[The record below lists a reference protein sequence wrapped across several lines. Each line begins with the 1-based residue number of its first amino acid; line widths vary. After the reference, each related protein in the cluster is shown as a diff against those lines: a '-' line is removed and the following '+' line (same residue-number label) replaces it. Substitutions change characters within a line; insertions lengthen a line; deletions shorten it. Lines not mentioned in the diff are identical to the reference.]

1 MPNYFLI
8 FLLSLFPT
16 LVFAADESV
25 FKAIDLTQHTV
36 GYIALISFV
45 GAYFLA
51 ITEEITELRKSKPM
65 VFAASIIWLAIAGFY
80 VSLGTQEQAGIA
92 FRASLEGY
100 AELFL
105 FIMVSMTYL
114 NAMEDRG
121 VFENLRVWL
130 LSKNFTYRQLFWIT
144 GIQAFFISSICNN
157 LTTALLMGSVILA
170 MGKNNRNFVTLA
182 CINVVV
188 AANAGGSFSP
198 FGDITTLLVWQKGVV
213 PFADFFSLLLPA
225 IVNFALPAA
234 IMSFWIP
241 KERPDAVDEIQ
252 EIKRGGITIIV
263 LFLLTIVTAT
273 CFENFFS
280 LPPAAGMMLGLTY
293 LQFFSFYLQKTNKN
307 GDTQSIQHA
316 VNLEE
321 PLYSIDTK
329 HTEEEF
335 DVFKKVANLEWDTLL
350 FFYGVMVSVSGLSFI
365 GYLDLTSHYLYGEND
380 PTIANILVGI
390 ASAFVDNGTIMLA
403 VLTMAPDISQGQW
416 LLVTLTA
423 GVGGIGPN
431 GSVPT
436 RNPASPPGRGGPN
449 CSPPTALVCVGSRIL
464 RGDVSMKRPAP
475 PNPAPRS
482 APAPAAMRTSWPY
495 VLTMYGASAFMSS
508 ALSCR
513 RNSGSNTARSAKVCV
528 ASVAASSNPLRAAL
542 PPTALARARPVRA

>member
-1 MPNYFLI
+1 MLNSFFVLLFSFLYPA
-8 FLLSLFPT
+8 S
-16 LVFAADESV
+16 VFAADDSV
-25 FKAIDLTQHTV
+25 FNSIDLTQHTV

-65 VFAASIIWLAIAGFY
+65 VLAASVIWIAIAAFY
-80 VSLGTQEQAGIA
+80 VGLGTQEQAGIA

-130 LSKNFTYRQLFWIT
+130 LSKHFTYRQLFWIT
-144 GIQAFFISSICNN
+144 GIQAFFISSVCNN

-234 IMSFWIP
+234 IMSIWIQR
-241 KERPDAVDEIQ
+241 ERPEAVEEVR

-263 LFLLTIVTAT
+263 LF
-273 CFENFFS
+273 
-280 LPPAAGMMLGLTY
+280 
-293 LQFFSFYLQKTNKN
+293 
-307 GDTQSIQHA
+307 
-316 VNLEE
+316 
-321 PLYSIDTK
+321 
-329 HTEEEF
+329 
-335 DVFKKVANLEWDTLL
+335 
-350 FFYGVMVSVSGLSFI
+350 
-365 GYLDLTSHYLYGEND
+365 
-380 PTIANILVGI
+380 
-390 ASAFVDNGTIMLA
+390 
-403 VLTMAPDISQGQW
+403 
-416 LLVTLTA
+416 
-423 GVGGIGPN
+423 
-431 GSVPT
+431 
-436 RNPASPPGRGGPN
+436 
-449 CSPPTALVCVGSRIL
+449 
-464 RGDVSMKRPAP
+464 
-475 PNPAPRS
+475 
-482 APAPAAMRTSWPY
+482 
-495 VLTMYGASAFMSS
+495 
-508 ALSCR
+508 
-513 RNSGSNTARSAKVCV
+513 
-528 ASVAASSNPLRAAL
+528 
-542 PPTALARARPVRA
+542 

>member
-1 MPNYFLI
+1 MLNYFFV
-8 FLLSLFPT
+8 FLFSFLCPT
-16 LVFAADESV
+16 SVFAADESV
-25 FKAIDLTQHTV
+25 FKSIDLTQHTV

-65 VFAASIIWLAIAGFY
+65 VFAASVIWIAIAVFY

-144 GIQAFFISSICNN
+144 GIQAFFISSVCNN

-170 MGKNNRNFVTLA
+170 MGKNNRQFVTLA

-213 PFADFFSLLLPA
+213 PFGDFFSLLLPA

-241 KERPDAVDEIQ
+241 KERPEAVEEVQD
-252 EIKRGGITIIV
+252 IKRGGVTIIV

-293 LQFFSFYLQKTNKN
+293 LQFFSFYLQKTRKN
-307 GDTQSIQHA
+307 EDVQSIQHA

-321 PLYSIDTK
+321 PLYSIDEK
-329 HTEEEF
+329 HTEEF

-350 FFYGVMVSVSGLSFI
+350 FFYGVMICVSGLSFI
-365 GYLDLTSHYLYGEND
+365 GYLDLTSHYLYGENN

-423 GVGGIGPN
+423 GVGG
-431 GSVPT
+431 SLL
-436 RNPASPPGRGGPN
+436 A
-449 CSPPTALVCVGSRIL
+449 VGS
-464 RGDVSMKRPAP
+464 
-475 PNPAPRS
+475 
-482 APAPAAMRTSWPY
+482 AAGVGLMGQAKGIYTFTSHLKWTP
-495 VLTMYGASAFMSS
+495 VI
-508 ALSCR
+508 AL
-513 RNSGSNTARSAKVCV
+513 GY
-528 ASVAASSNPLRAAL
+528 AASIFLHFAMNGRYF
-542 PPTALARARPVRA
+542 